1 MLAPGRHPASVSEVP
16 VTEQDRGVPIR
27 AALRDGVRH
36 IVCRHLTRICGRIG
50 TKRARAVSGA
60 AATVPVVV
68 AHLVSPALLGLA
80 AATVQVEADLRPGLP
95 AFAVVGL
102 PDAAVQEARE
112 RVRSGIANQGYGI
125 PRGRIVVNLAPAD
138 LRKAGPQYDLPI
150 ALSLLAATQ
159 QLDRRA
165 LDGVGAVG
173 ELALDGSL
181 RPVAGMLAMA
191 EPAARRGWRRLVVP
205 EVNADEAALVAG
217 VEIVPVTGLRHAVDT
232 LEGRSA
238 ATAPAVD
245 PAALL
250 ASGAGSGAPDLAEVR
265 GQLMARRALEVAA
278 AGGHSLLMIGPPG
291 AGKTMLARR
300 LPGILP
306 PLDVQDAITL
316 TRIHSVA
323 GLLPRGQAMVTT
335 RPFRAPHHTIS
346 AVGLVGG
353 GRLPQPGEVT
363 LAHLGVLFLDE
374 VPAFAPAA
382 LDALRQPLEEG
393 CIDVTRGM
401 VTARFPARPLL
412 ICAGNPCPCGFD
424 GDPRRRC
431 TCPPGRQE
439 AYRGRLSGPVADRL
453 DLQIDVPRLDSD
465 DIMGT
470 TIQVAGEATSAVRA
484 RVEAAR
490 RFATERGQG
499 VINADLTPAEA
510 REACALQDDG
520 RALLARAI
528 DRHGLSARA
537 HDRLLRVARTV
548 ADLAGADR
556 VEVDHVA
563 EALQY
568 RTSGM
573 TRAE

>member
-1 MLAPGRHPASVSEVP
+1 MRVS
-16 VTEQDRGVPIR
+16 
-27 AALRDGVRH
+27 
-36 IVCRHLTRICGRIG
+36 
-50 TKRARAVSGA
+50 AVSPA
-60 AATVPVVV
+60 AATVGGVV

-102 PDAAVQEARE
+102 PDTAVQEARE
-112 RVRSGIANQGYGI
+112 RVRSGIANQAYGL

-150 ALSLLAATQ
+150 ALSLLAATR
-159 QLDRRA
+159 QLDVRA
-165 LDGVGAVG
+165 LAGVGAVG

-191 EPAARRGWRRLVVP
+191 EHAARCGWRRLVVP
-205 EVNADEAALVAG
+205 AANAGEAALVRG
-217 VEIVPVTGLRHAVDT
+217 VDIVPVNGLRHAVDT
-232 LEGRSA
+232 LEGREA
-238 ATAPAVD
+238 VRAPTVD
-245 PAALL
+245 PQALL
-250 ASGAGSGAPDLAEVR
+250 AASSQTGAPDLAEVR
-265 GQLMARRALEVAA
+265 GQLVARRALEVAA

-300 LPGILP
+300 LPSILP
-306 PLDVQDAITL
+306 PLDVDEAITL

-323 GLLPRGQAMVTT
+323 GLLPHGQAMVAH

-346 AVGLVGG
+346 SVGLVGG
-353 GRLPQPGEVT
+353 GRTPQPGEVT

-439 AYRGRLSGPVADRL
+439 AYRSRISGPVADRL

-465 DIMGT
+465 DIVGT
-470 TIQVAGEATSAVRA
+470 AVASEATSAVRA
-484 RVEAAR
+484 RVQGAR
-490 RFATERGQG
+490 THARERGHQ
-499 VINADLTPAEA
+499 VINADLTPTQV
-510 REACALQDDG
+510 REACMLDG
-520 RALLARAI
+520 EARSLLARAI

-537 HDRLLRVARTV
+537 HDRLLRVARTI
-548 ADLAGADR
+548 ADLAAADR
-556 VEVDHVA
+556 VGSEHLA

-568 RTSGM
+568 RTSGLL
-573 TRAE
+573 RAE

>member
-1 MLAPGRHPASVSEVP
+1 MRRVS
-16 VTEQDRGVPIR
+16 T
-27 AALRDGVRH
+27 
-36 IVCRHLTRICGRIG
+36 IG
-50 TKRARAVSGA
+50 TTPLLSWHEARERRVGA
-60 AATVPVVV
+60 AATVRCVV

-80 AATVQVEADLRPGLP
+80 AATVQVEVDLRPGLP

-112 RVRSGIANQGYGI
+112 RVRSGIANQGYGL

-159 QLDRRA
+159 QLDGRA
-165 LDGVGAVG
+165 LSGVGAVG

-191 EPAARRGWRRLVVP
+191 EHAATCGWRRLLVP
-205 EVNADEAALVAG
+205 AVNADEAALVPRID
-217 VEIVPVTGLRHAVDT
+217 VVPVTGLRHAVDT

-238 ATAPAVD
+238 ATVPTVD

-250 ASGAGSGAPDLAEVR
+250 AAGSQAGPPDLAEVR

-291 AGKTMLARR
+291 SGKTMLARR

-306 PLDVQDAITL
+306 PLDVEDAITL

-323 GLLPRGQAMVTT
+323 GLLPSGQAMVTT

-374 VPAFAPAA
+374 VPAFAPGA

-431 TCPPGRQE
+431 SCPPGRQE

-465 DIMGT
+465 DIVGT
-470 TIQVAGEATSAVRA
+470 ARSAGEATTAVRA
-484 RVEAAR
+484 RVGAAR
-490 RFATERGQG
+490 RFALDRGQT
-499 VINADLTPAEA
+499 VINADLTPAAA
-510 REACALQDDG
+510 RAACELQADG

-537 HDRLLRVARTV
+537 HDRLLRVARTI
-548 ADLAGADR
+548 ADLAGVER
-556 VEVDHVA
+556 VEAEHVA

-568 RTSGM
+568 RTSDM
-573 TRAE
+573 TRSE